1 MEGKRLAWSIAS
13 VMMLGLP
20 IGAAAFWKQG
30 EEEKASVQAL
40 NAEWLARGMKGYSGL
55 LRVKDRDRLMV
66 ENADCLGP
74 VGIGNFRH
82 TTSIGHFRFLKN
94 LGYRDEFTRTYSQGG
109 TLFSDLLL
117 GHGFVLASRPMEG
130 MGACFPE
137 GMYLYRLPG
146 ARWGWWFPRARWGCV
161 WMGTL
166 MCSAILMPCTPRSAH
181 RRKAPFMRP

>member
-1 MEGKRLAWSIAS
+1 MAVLEACGGQKAGVVHRFRDDA
-13 VMMLGLP
+13 
-20 IGAAAFWKQG
+20 GAAHRGCRVLEAG

-74 VGIGNFRH
+74 VPGIGNFRH

-130 MGACFPE
+130 MECVLSRE

-146 ARWGWWFPRARWGCV
+146 ARWGLVVPQGALGLRLDGER
-161 WMGTL
+161 
-166 MCSAILMPCTPRSAH
+166 
-181 RRKAPFMRP
+181 